1 MKNGYAYLIFI
12 ACFLLESCNWL
23 DVTSE
28 STVSGKQYWKT
39 EEQYEAFMT
48 GIHTLFRTHAYTFFM
63 LGETRSD
70 VFGDPTIGGTASQ
83 DLERL
88 PYNTLSEEVP
98 VVTNYGDF
106 YKNIYQINLFLANTS
121 ETNVLSVDKKNY
133 YLGQAYGLRA
143 YYYFHLL
150 RSWGDV
156 VLVTAPVYPTQTGH
170 LARPASPAAEVMAQI
185 KEDIDASLARFGNDD
200 SLQGEKSMWS
210 KAASLMLQAEVY
222 LWSSRQMNGGAP
234 DAEIARKAL
243 AEIRQTWPELG
254 LMEQFTD
261 VFDYG
266 MKGNKEIIFAVRNKL
281 NEYTLWDGAFSDT
294 FLPPADGL
302 KTFYD
307 ITTGR
312 LFDIAEENRLGL
324 MKLSI
329 RKAHLDRYDDT
340 DSRKSGTLK
349 GVYDK
354 DKNGNF
360 VLAGVFIYKYQGIQD
375 AGATRSMNDDYPI
388 YRYADLLL
396 MLAEAKSLLGENPAE
411 ELNAVRRRAYGKNYD
426 ESVHGYPHQAVD
438 GDINEAIL
446 EERFKEFIMEGK
458 RWYDLRRFGSR
469 YVFRYTWAED
479 ENEQKLLWPVDKTSL
494 TNNTALKQTPGY
506 ESAGN

>member
-1 MKNGYAYLIFI
+1 MKNRYTYLTFI
-12 ACFLLESCNWL
+12 ACFLLESCGWL

-28 STVSGKQYWKT
+28 STISGKQYWKT

-48 GIHTLFRTHAYTFFM
+48 GIHALFRTHAYTFFI

-98 VVTNYGDF
+98 VVSNYGDF
-106 YKNIYQINLFLANTS
+106 YKNIYQINLFIQNTT
-121 ETNVLSVDKKNY
+121 ETTNLSVEKKNY

-156 VLVTAPVYPTQTGH
+156 IIITTPVDPTQSDH
-170 LARPASPAAEVMAQI
+170 LAKSASSADDVMKQI
-185 KEDIDASLARFGNDD
+185 QEDIDTSLACFGTDY
-200 SLQGEKSMWS
+200 SIQGQKSMWS

-222 LWSSRQMNGGAP
+222 LWTSRQMNGGTP
-234 DAEIARKAL
+234 DAGIAKKAL
-243 AEIRQTWPELG
+243 TEIRQNWPELD
-254 LMEQFTD
+254 LTEHFTD
-261 VFDYG
+261 AFDYG

-281 NEYTLWDGAFSDT
+281 NEYSLWDGDFSNT

-312 LFDIAEENRLGL
+312 LFDITEENRLGL
-324 MKLSI
+324 MKLAI
-329 RKAHLDRYDDT
+329 RKAHLDRYDDV

-349 GVYDK
+349 GVYNK

-360 VLAGVFIYKYQGIQD
+360 VLDGVFIYKYQGIQD

-411 ELNAVRRRAYGKNYD
+411 ELNTVRRRAYGKNYD
-426 ESVHGYPHQAVD
+426 ESVHGYPHQPVD
-438 GDINEAIL
+438 TDINEAIL

-479 ENEQKLLWPVDKTSL
+479 GNEQKLLWPVDKTSL
-494 TNNTALKQTPGY
+494 TNNKALKQTPGY
-506 ESAGN
+506 ESTGN